1 MKIHRRLMKWLTKEI
16 TYYSC
21 VSSALSADG
30 NNRDSYLYLIERN
43 ALARAKRKLQELI
56 VRKGIQQ

>member
-30 NNRDSYLYLIERN
+30 NNRDAYLYLIERN